1 MKIDNKDIFEQIGN
15 LFYAIAA
22 DQNVK
27 PIEVAELKSLISKD
41 WLPRNLN
48 ERVVSD
54 ATHCILVTMDSL
66 KGNNATAK
74 EAYNEFSKFY
84 SLYPE
89 VFSNDVKQRMLDTAL
104 EIARV
109 FKADNPFDN
118 VHLNALRGLVNF
130 DEIKA

>member
-66 KGNNATAK
+66 KGNKATAK
-74 EAYNEFSKFY
+74 EAYDEFLKFY
-84 SLYPE
+84 RAHSE
-89 VFSNDVKQRMLDTAL
+89 VFSSEVKERMLDTAL
-104 EIARV
+104 EIIKV
-109 FKADNPFDN
+109 FRADNP
-118 VHLNALRGLVNF
+118 LNNPHVDALRNLLNLDRAKV
-130 DEIKA
+130 